1 MADTMFDF
9 FNAGNVRVTVAP
21 GGDRASAEMR
31 VYLAGSIDYQG
42 TRFNFA
48 TDGSGSDW
56 RLDFRK
62 EGDRWRVERISAVR
76 LPRGWRIPGLSM

>member
-1 MADTMFDF
+1 
-9 FNAGNVRVTVAP
+9 
-21 GGDRASAEMR
+21 MR
-31 VYLAGSIDYQG
+31 VYLAGTIEYQG

-48 TDGSGSDW
+48 TDASGSDW

-62 EGDRWRVERISAVR
+62 EGDRWLVQRIEAVR